1 MEPPHINIIVVY
13 PVEFIGDPVLE
24 ENIPKMLS
32 VVREYIKE
40 YESYLT
46 FKTKIGNTVWDSEKL
61 KYGNIAY
68 EHQERA
74 DKLAE
79 KMHIEYP
86 ILATNYKKII
96 ESKNTFNELGL
107 KDKKDTING
116 IINLLSG
123 KEGNLK
129 KIGLGDREGRIKDR
143 KFEYNKLKN
152 MIFVE
157 KSVTG
162 MYERRYKIDGLE
174 NSCSN

>member
-1 MEPPHINIIVVY
+1 MRLFDDNNYCIQPVLSVDCPWDDKIVILY
-13 PVEFIGDPVLE
+13 PKEFIGDSVLE

-79 KMHIEYP
+79 KMNEGISPYFWY
-86 ILATNYKKII
+86 INKVNDKLA
-96 ESKNTFNELGL
+96 F
-107 KDKKDTING
+107 NG
-116 IINLLSG
+116 ISQKVDYAVCL
-123 KEGNLK
+123 E
-129 KIGLGDREGRIKDR
+129 KI
-143 KFEYNKLKN
+143 
-152 MIFVE
+152 
-157 KSVTG
+157 
-162 MYERRYKIDGLE
+162 
-174 NSCSN
+174 

>member
-68 EHQERA
+68 KHQERA

-79 KMHIEYP
+79 KMNEGISPYFWYVGKVSE
-86 ILATNYKKII
+86 NVV
-96 ESKNTFNELGL
+96 FNE
-107 KDKKDTING
+107 I
-116 IINLLSG
+116 S
-123 KEGNLK
+123 
-129 KIGLGDREGRIKDR
+129 R
-143 KFEYNKLKN
+143 KVDYAVCLEK
-152 MIFVE
+152 MI
-157 KSVTG
+157 
-162 MYERRYKIDGLE
+162 
-174 NSCSN
+174 